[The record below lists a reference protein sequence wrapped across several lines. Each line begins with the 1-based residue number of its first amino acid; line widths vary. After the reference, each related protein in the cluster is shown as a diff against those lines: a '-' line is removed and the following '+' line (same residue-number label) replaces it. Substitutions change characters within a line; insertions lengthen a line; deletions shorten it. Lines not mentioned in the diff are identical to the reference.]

1 MFNKQSIL
9 LILLFGLLLYLQ
21 NDKHIFIG
29 GNVNLPIKIN
39 RKKPEVTYESSWIV
53 SKESIGVGSGDLNK
67 DFPSDKFD
75 ELTKLGETVEV
86 KFKLPNSEETSELLP
101 VFQSKT
107 NIKISGIKFILGKN
121 YVLNNVD
128 KKIYEVEEHI
138 HNDVMDDSIKGTASE
153 FNDVKKKADNDSQNI
168 DDQKSEAK
176 RIAKEYEIKQK
187 KARSKAIEEKKNCSS
202 KESILNELQE
212 KINVCKGKP
221 LLGGYSNKST
231 FSFI

>member
-1 MFNKQSIL
+1 M
-9 LILLFGLLLYLQ
+9 
-21 NDKHIFIG
+21 
-29 GNVNLPIKIN
+29 
-39 RKKPEVTYESSWIV
+39 
-53 SKESIGVGSGDLNK
+53 GSGDLNK